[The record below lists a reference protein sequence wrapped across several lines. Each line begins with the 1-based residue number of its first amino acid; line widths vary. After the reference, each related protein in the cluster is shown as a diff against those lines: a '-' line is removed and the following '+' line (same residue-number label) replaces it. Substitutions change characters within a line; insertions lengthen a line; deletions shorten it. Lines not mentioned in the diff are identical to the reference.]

1 MQTSS
6 KQGIGT
12 SRPIV
17 YERLV

>member
-1 MQTSS
+1 TSS

>member
-1 MQTSS
+1 SS